1 MERLRHPNIIRLYE
15 VVETISKV
23 YMIMEYASGGEL
35 FHKIL
40 NEGKLPERLAKKYFA
55 QVISAVNHMVSF
67 CAMEP
72 IYLVNSKANHS
83 QDIHNYRVFFPGAL
97 DCRKK

>member
-15 VVETISKV
+15 VIETISKV

-67 CAMEP
+67 CAMEA
-72 IYLVNSKANHS
+72 IYLVNWK
-83 QDIHNYRVFFPGAL
+83 Q
-97 DCRKK
+97 